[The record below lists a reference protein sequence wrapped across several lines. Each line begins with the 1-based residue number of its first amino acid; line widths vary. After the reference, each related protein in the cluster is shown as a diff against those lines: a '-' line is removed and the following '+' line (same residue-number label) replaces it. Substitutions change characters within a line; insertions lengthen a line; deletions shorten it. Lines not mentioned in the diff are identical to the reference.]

1 MLWTSW
7 PSLVTTVLISSAV
20 IAWWFTESKNTAL
33 NLVAACSLF
42 ASCWAV
48 APDRVRVLATSL
60 HASALNTITTARI
73 DLWAFRHASMLLTGG
88 AVFWLV
94 QRAWQTLWKPVPEL
108 ISILGVDVPDPP
120 EVSLAGI
127 KPNSATVNWTRAP
140 PNRSVQKFLIQVNG
154 VVVGDVPANQDPAI
168 VVSGLKPDHF
178 YNVRVIA
185 VGSNN
190 FQAGS
195 RVVRLRTFAQDGR
208 PQLGNARLPSSF
220 TIEEPN
226 RTKQS
231 EPLDENA
238 SSRPPIPALETATA
252 LEGVAPS
259 TRDGLSAAAA
269 GPRRNTVTRRH
280 SPSTTS
286 LDQSLAREE
295 SAEDSTQT
303 LPELTQRFESIRK
316 ETEEVT
322 QLITKEDDDIKRLLN
337 ELEAE
342 KQEKRRE
349 QKKKEEQTEKL
360 RRDVNL
366 TDRVMRNALSRKAHK
381 EKAYKEKQNE
391 HAKLHDD
398 IAKWEED
405 IEDMRKGREGFEQ
418 ETKDLQ
424 ESHDEEVA
432 QLRDTN
438 SDLAETCVG
447 LEAKLKELR
456 EEVRALEEARKKLPG
471 GEEDAEWR
479 EKEAELRRNWHRRHR
494 DLQETMSFE
503 TRTTRRLD
511 DHIRSLAM
519 QIQQIPPATFG
530 LYSQANTSGLE
541 FESAGAL
548 GQTKRRSRT
557 TSSLANVSVPS
568 PLPAYSQ
575 LDPAIPVNSGY
586 ASARSANVPPGFAP
600 GPFMMGL
607 SADMQRHD
615 ENSRAASAPL
625 SPSATALLPSNILD
639 DMDDDGPSPTA
650 RYVPDNYL
658 QQSGNSLDNEP
669 QSPTSSGESPSLLG
683 SPHGSS
689 SNLAFPTLTG
699 DQPDNRSLNAIT
711 GIGSPSTAVGSERKI
726 GSLFSFPRTRAAKV
740 METEGPM
747 LGSLKGGQSQ
757 SFPRQTDDDAL
768 AKSRRISLSGTWNV
782 FNRHSATPE
791 LLEGP
796 APASR
801 MFSTRSFNPFAS
813 SSRPAAGIFGERDPS
828 SPRPASIAS
837 NEFPRPSTESG
848 SIWGPP
854 LASDGTGLVKTG
866 RIWPQD
872 APWSRNPSRR
882 PSLHGSPSALKTT
895 LASADDEILDE
906 GPLPNVHEVGV
917 IGRPPPQHASKDKNK
932 DKDKDKAMG
941 RLNPNAPAF
950 SIGSL
955 FKKEKEKDGSKK
967 AKDKGKDKTAKNKD
981 SGAASPGHETPIVA
995 SIEMLLESPT
1005 ESRKSRDGMLLEP
1018 TRTSVSMTESHD
1030 SLSLDHSFSNT
1041 PSEALSTGLAGS
1053 FKEDNVVRKLFR
1065 KGSSGKF
1072 SLAGRSGGGLFKKGP
1087 GSTASASDRGV
1098 SIGDRSSMDNLEDL
1112 GEDAFNPAFLARSY
1126 ESVTSSPNVGPSA
1139 SASNVKDKSVKENK
1153 APGVSWLNFG
1163 KKGKKE
1169 RESVELEREKSQ
1181 VLKPEV

>member
-20 IAWWFTESKNTAL
+20 IAWWFTESKTTAL
-33 NLVAACSLF
+33 NLVAAGSLF

-60 HASALNTITTARI
+60 YASALNTITTARI
-73 DLWAFRHASMLLTGG
+73 DLWVFRHASMLLTGG

-140 PNRSVQKFLIQVNG
+140 PNRSFQKFLIQVNG

-220 TIEEPN
+220 TIEEPS
-226 RTKQS
+226 RMKQS

-238 SSRPPIPALETATA
+238 SSRPPILALETATA
-252 LEGVAPS
+252 LEGGASS
-259 TRDGLSAAAA
+259 TRDGISAAAA

-280 SPSTTS
+280 SPSTAS
-286 LDQSLAREE
+286 LDQPLVREE
-295 SAEDSTQT
+295 AAEDPTQT

-322 QLITKEDDDIKRLLN
+322 QLMTKEEDDIKRLLN

-391 HAKLHDD
+391 RSKFHDD

-418 ETKDLQ
+418 ETKQLQ
-424 ESHDEEVA
+424 KSHDQEVER
-432 QLRDTN
+432 LRDAN
-438 SDLAETCVG
+438 SDLQASCVG
-447 LEAKLKELR
+447 LEAELKELR
-456 EEVRALEEARKKLPG
+456 EQVRALEEARKKLPG

-494 DLQETMSFE
+494 ELQETMNFE
-503 TRTTRRLD
+503 NRTTRRLD
-511 DHIRSLAM
+511 DHLRSLTM
-519 QIQQIPPATFG
+519 QIQQIPPTPFG

-541 FESAGAL
+541 FESGAL

-568 PLPAYSQ
+568 PLPTYSQ
-575 LDPAIPVNSGY
+575 LDPTVPVNGGY
-586 ASARSANVPPGFAP
+586 ASVRSANAPPGFAQ

-607 SADMQRHD
+607 SADMQSRHD
-615 ENSRAASAPL
+615 ENSRATSAPL

-639 DMDDDGPSPTA
+639 DLDDDEPSPAA
-650 RYVPDNYL
+650 RYAHDNFVS
-658 QQSGNSLDNEP
+658 QSGNSLDNEP
-669 QSPTSSGESPSLLG
+669 QSPTSSGESPSLVG

-689 SNLAFPTLTG
+689 LNLAFPALSG
-699 DQPDNRSLNAIT
+699 DHPDPRSLNATT
-711 GIGSPSTAVGSERKI
+711 GIGSPNRAVGSERKI
-726 GSLFSFPRTRAAKV
+726 GSLFTFPRTRAAKV

-747 LGSLKGGQSQ
+747 LGSLKNGQSQ
-757 SFPRQTDDDAL
+757 SFPRQTDENDAL
-768 AKSRRISLSGTWNV
+768 AKSRRISLSSTWTV
-782 FNRHSATPE
+782 FHRHSATPE
-791 LLEGP
+791 VLDGP
-796 APASR
+796 SPASR

-813 SSRPAAGIFGERDPS
+813 SSRPAAGIFAERDPS

-854 LASDGTGLVKTG
+854 LASDGAGLVKTS
-866 RIWPQD
+866 RIWAQD
-872 APWSRNPSRR
+872 APWSRTPSRR

-917 IGRPPPQHASKDKNK
+917 IGRPPPQHASKDK
-932 DKDKDKAMG
+932 DKAIG

-955 FKKEKEKDGSKK
+955 FKKEKEKDGAKK
-967 AKDKGKDKTAKNKD
+967 AKDKGKDKTTKNKEPG
-981 SGAASPGHETPIVA
+981 SASPSHVTPIVA

-1018 TRTSVSMTESHD
+1018 TRTSVSMTESHE
-1030 SLSLDHSFSNT
+1030 SLSLEHSFSNT
-1041 PSEALSTGLAGS
+1041 PSEALSTGLSGS

-1112 GEDAFNPAFLARSY
+1112 GEDALGPAFLARSY

-1139 SASNVKDKSVKENK
+1139 SASNVKDKSAKENK
-1153 APGVSWLNFG
+1153 TPGVSWLNFG

-1169 RESVELEREKSQ
+1169 RGSVELERERTQ
-1181 VLKPEV
+1181 VMKPEV

>member
-1 MLWTSW
+1 
-7 PSLVTTVLISSAV
+7 
-20 IAWWFTESKNTAL
+20 
-33 NLVAACSLF
+33 
-42 ASCWAV
+42 
-48 APDRVRVLATSL
+48 
-60 HASALNTITTARI
+60 
-73 DLWAFRHASMLLTGG
+73 MLLTGG

-120 EVSLAGI
+120 DVSLAGI
-127 KPNSATVNWTRAP
+127 KPNSATVNWTRPP

-195 RVVRLRTFAQDGR
+195 QVVRLRTFAQDGR

-238 SSRPPIPALETATA
+238 PSRPPIPALETATP
-252 LEGVAPS
+252 LEGGVPS
-259 TRDGLSAAAA
+259 TRDGISAAAA

-280 SPSTTS
+280 SPSTAS

-295 SAEDSTQT
+295 VTEDSTQT

-322 QLITKEDDDIKRLLN
+322 QLINKEEEDIKRLIN

-342 KQEKRRE
+342 KQEKRKE

-360 RRDVNL
+360 RRDVNS

-381 EKAYKEKQNE
+381 EKACKEKQNE
-391 HAKLHDD
+391 RSKFHDD
-398 IAKWEED
+398 IAKWEEE

-418 ETKDLQ
+418 ETKQLQ
-424 ESHDEEVA
+424 ESHDQEVE
-432 QLRDTN
+432 QLRDAN
-438 SDLAETCVG
+438 SDLQASCIG
-447 LEAKLKELR
+447 LEVDLKELR
-456 EEVRALEEARKKLPG
+456 ESVRTLEEDRKKLPG

-494 DLQETMSFE
+494 DLQESMSYE
-503 TRTTRRLD
+503 NRTARRLD
-511 DHIRSLAM
+511 DHIRSLTM
-519 QIQQIPPATFG
+519 QIQQIPPTAFG

-541 FESAGAL
+541 FENGAL

-586 ASARSANVPPGFAP
+586 ASARSANAPPGFAP

-615 ENSRAASAPL
+615 ENSRASSAPL

-639 DMDDDGPSPTA
+639 DLDDDEPSPTA
-650 RYVPDNYL
+650 RYAHDNFPP
-658 QQSGNSLDNEP
+658 QSGNSQDNEP

-689 SNLAFPTLTG
+689 LNLAFPTLTG
-699 DQPDNRSLNAIT
+699 DQPDARSLNATT
-711 GIGSPSTAVGSERKI
+711 GIGSPNATAVGSERKI
-726 GSLFSFPRTRAAKV
+726 GSLFTFPRSRAAKV

-747 LGSLKGGQSQ
+747 LGSLKNGQSQ
-757 SFPRQTDDDAL
+757 SFPRQTDENDAL
-768 AKSRRISLSGTWNV
+768 TKNRRISLSGTWNV
-782 FNRHSATPE
+782 FNRHSTTSE
-791 LLEGP
+791 LLDGST
-796 APASR
+796 PASR

-854 LASDGTGLVKTG
+854 LASDGAGLVKPS

-882 PSLHGSPSALKTT
+882 PSVHGSPSALKTT

-906 GPLPNVHEVGV
+906 GQLPNVHEVGV
-917 IGRPPPQHASKDKNK
+917 IGRPPPQHASKEKADKN
-932 DKDKDKAMG
+932 AG

-967 AKDKGKDKTAKNKD
+967 AKDKGKDKTAKNKE
-981 SGAASPGHETPIVA
+981 SGMASLSHETPIVA

-1005 ESRKSRDGMLLEP
+1005 ESRKSRDGVLLEP

-1030 SLSLDHSFSNT
+1030 SLSLDYSFSNT
-1041 PSEALSTGLAGS
+1041 PSEALSTGLSSS

-1112 GEDAFNPAFLARSY
+1112 GEDSLSPAFLARSY

-1139 SASNVKDKSVKENK
+1139 SASNAKDKSAKENK

-1169 RESVELEREKSQ
+1169 RESVELEREKAQ

>member
-1 MLWTSW
+1 M
-7 PSLVTTVLISSAV
+7 
-20 IAWWFTESKNTAL
+20 
-33 NLVAACSLF
+33 
-42 ASCWAV
+42 
-48 APDRVRVLATSL
+48 
-60 HASALNTITTARI
+60 
-73 DLWAFRHASMLLTGG
+73 
-88 AVFWLV
+88 
-94 QRAWQTLWKPVPEL
+94 
-108 ISILGVDVPDPP
+108 
-120 EVSLAGI
+120 
-127 KPNSATVNWTRAP
+127 
-140 PNRSVQKFLIQVNG
+140 
-154 VVVGDVPANQDPAI
+154 
-168 VVSGLKPDHF
+168 SGLKPDHF

-238 SSRPPIPALETATA
+238 SSRPPVPALETATA

-259 TRDGLSAAAA
+259 TRDSLSAAAA
-269 GPRRNTVTRRH
+269 GPRRNTITRRH

-286 LDQSLAREE
+286 LDQSLARDEA
-295 SAEDSTQT
+295 AEDSTQT

-360 RRDVNL
+360 RRDVNS

-381 EKAYKEKQNE
+381 ERAYKEKQNE

-405 IEDMRKGREGFEQ
+405 IEDMRKGREGLEQ
-418 ETKDLQ
+418 ETKQLQ
-424 ESHDEEVA
+424 ESHDQEVE
-432 QLRDTN
+432 QLRGTN
-438 SDLAETCVG
+438 SELQESCVG
-447 LEAKLKELR
+447 LEAELKELR
-456 EEVRALEEARKKLPG
+456 EQVRALEEERKKLPG
-471 GEEDAEWR
+471 GEEDVEWR

-503 TRTTRRLD
+503 NRTTRRLD

-519 QIQQIPPATFG
+519 QIQQIPPTTFG

-568 PLPAYSQ
+568 PVPAYSQ
-575 LDPAIPVNSGY
+575 LDPGIPVNNGY

-607 SADMQRHD
+607 GADMQRHD
-615 ENSRAASAPL
+615 ENSRASSAPL

-639 DMDDDGPSPTA
+639 DLDDDEPSPTA
-650 RYVPDNYL
+650 RYATDYL
-658 QQSGNSLDNEP
+658 QQSGNSQDNEP
-669 QSPTSSGESPSLLG
+669 QSPTSSGEPPSLLG

-689 SNLAFPTLTG
+689 SNLAFPTLT
-699 DQPDNRSLNAIT
+699 DPSDSRSLNAIT
-711 GIGSPSTAVGSERKI
+711 GIGSPSTAAAGSERRI
-726 GSLFSFPRTRAAKV
+726 GGLFTFPRSRTAKV
-740 METEGPM
+740 METDGPM

-757 SFPRQTDDDAL
+757 SFPRQTDENDAL
-768 AKSRRISLSGTWNV
+768 AKSRRISLSSTWNV

-791 LLEGP
+791 LLEGSTP
-796 APASR
+796 APR

-813 SSRPAAGIFGERDPS
+813 SSRPSAGIFGERDPS

-854 LASDGTGLVKTG
+854 LASDGAGLGKPS
-866 RIWPQD
+866 RIWAQD

-906 GPLPNVHEVGV
+906 GPLPNAHEVGV
-917 IGRPPPQHASKDKNK
+917 IGRPPPQSSKDKE
-932 DKDKDKAMG
+932 KAAIA

-967 AKDKGKDKTAKNKD
+967 AKDKGKDKVAKNKE
-981 SGAASPGHETPIVA
+981 SGAATPSHEAPIVA

-1041 PSEALSTGLAGS
+1041 PSEALSTGLSGS

-1098 SIGDRSSMDNLEDL
+1098 SIGDRSSMDNFEDL
-1112 GEDAFNPAFLARSY
+1112 TEDALSPAFLARSY

-1139 SASNVKDKSVKENK
+1139 SNTNVKDKSAKENK

-1163 KKGKKE
+1163 KKGKKD
-1169 RESVELEREKSQ
+1169 RESVELERERSQ